1 MATAAQKKP
10 AAPKKPTAGKA
21 RAKPAT
27 SKTKAQGRHKQGEGA
42 AAPAPAGNS
51 REQSKKTPSN
61 SKIPTT
67 SPDVML
73 PLHDITPSP
82 LNPRKSFSEES
93 IAELAD
99 SIAAKGQLQNISV
112 RKVSDKAPRYHV
124 IFGERR
130 YRAMS
135 KLVADGR
142 WPKDA
147 PVKALVME
155 ADDAEHLELAI
166 MENEKREEVHPLE
179 QAEAYAK
186 LAALREAETG
196 DAGSATL
203 LISERTGETRR
214 NVQLYLQVARS
225 LTPEVKAAWSDGR
238 IGTRKLA
245 IAIAR
250 QPAKT
255 QAAILSA
262 MEYDPIRTPAE
273 LAEWLRDSSLS
284 MEHALFDVEE
294 YRAAGGEVSYDPE
307 TDAPLIDDDAAFLKL
322 QGERLED
329 HARKLT
335 ETLGLKTPPQKAAG
349 WYERIQRGPRL
360 ISDRPTAAQA
370 QGVPDGSYIEYAI
383 ATYTGEVA
391 LALVAPEGAPADA
404 VKKAKSAAKAADAP
418 EVQPY
423 ARKNWIAGSVART
436 QTVRKLIAASPEAAM
451 ALVIVNTLRDH
462 AKNEDHNENLLNLHG
477 QHLIADQ
484 KDVERGLPPMLH
496 GLASDLFADVD
507 GFEGNQIADREKAVS
522 GLMELEPADLAA
534 RFATVIASQTMDL
547 VSRHQA
553 GPGSTAEAR
562 AIAYWAKSNRSEDD
576 AFDTALQDMD
586 AIADEEWF
594 SRYTTAQL
602 EAITGP
608 CGANLRVS
616 EDNKAPKNRADLA
629 AWLAANRNRTW
640 TPPEARFIKEEDM
653 AALVDAQLKGG
664 AA

>member
-10 AAPKKPTAGKA
+10 AAAKPAAKSAAPKKPATKRPAAKA
-21 RAKPAT
+21 
-27 SKTKAQGRHKQGEGA
+27 KAQDNHKQGAGT
-42 AAPAPAGNS
+42 AAPASAGNS
-51 REQSKKTPSN
+51 REQNLIT
-61 SKIPTT
+61 
-67 SPDVML
+67 ML
-73 PLHDITPSP
+73 PLSDIAPSP
-82 LNPRKSFSEES
+82 LNPRKSFSEEG
-93 IAELAD
+93 IAELAE

-112 RKVSDKAPRYHV
+112 RKASEKAPRYHV

-130 YRAMS
+130 FRAMS
-135 KLVADGR
+135 KLAADGR

-147 PVKALVME
+147 PVQVRVME
-155 ADDAEHLELAI
+155 VDDAEHLELAI

-179 QAEAYAK
+179 QAEAYAR

-262 MEYDPIRTPAE
+262 MEYDPIRNPAE

-307 TDAPLIDDDAAFLKL
+307 TDAPLIDDEAAFLKL

-404 VKKAKSAAKAADAP
+404 VKKAKSAAKASDAP

-436 QTVRKLIAASPEAAM
+436 QTVRKLISASPEAAM

-462 AKNEDHNENLLNLHG
+462 GRNGDYSESLLNLHR

-484 KDVERGLPPMLH
+484 KDVERGLP

-507 GFEGNQIADREKAVS
+507 GFEGNEIADREKAVS

-547 VSRHQA
+547 VNRHAA

-586 AIADEEWF
+586 AIADEDWF

-616 EDNKAPKNRADLA
+616 EDNKKPKNRADLA
-629 AWLAANRNRTW
+629 AWLAANRNTAW
-640 TPPEARFIKEEDM
+640 TPPEARFLKEEDM
-653 AALVDAQLKGG
+653 AALVDAQLKGD

>member
-436 QTVRKLIAASPEAAM
+436 QTVRKLIAASPRLAI
-451 ALVIVNTLRDH
+451 ALTIVTLLKDHHNNRDYS
-462 AKNEDHNENLLNLHG
+462 EQLLNLG
-477 QHLIADQ
+477 SQHLIGDQ
-484 KDVERGLPPMLH
+484 KDVEKGLP
-496 GLASDLFADVD
+496 GLDKDLFAGIEGISDNEVTDREAAILDLMSLEPAELSDLFA
-507 GFEGNQIADREKAVS
+507 A
-522 GLMELEPADLAA
+522 L
-534 RFATVIASQTMDL
+534 IASRTMDL
-547 VSRHQA
+547 INRHTA

-562 AIAYWAKSNRSEDD
+562 AIASWAEDNKGYDDPLEAALLDMERVAD
-576 AFDTALQDMD
+576 A
-586 AIADEEWF
+586 EWF
-594 SRYTTAQL
+594 TRYTTAQM
-602 EAITGP
+602 EALVAP
-608 CGANLRVS
+608 CGARLRAPDD
-616 EDNKAPKNRADLA
+616 EPQPKNRADLA
-629 AWLAANRNRTW
+629 AWLAANRNTAW

-653 AALVDAQLKGG
+653 AALVDAQLKGD